1 MSEMQ
6 GCQNKDLKAIFV
18 DKCIFTA
25 NNNKLKNNIMKFF
38 IPAIIV
44 VIIFCV
50 SPVFGQGFTELKD
63 GEDSQINGML
73 VSYSVVKKETK
84 RGVIYTD

>member
-25 NNNKLKNNIMKFF
+25 NNNKLKK
-38 IPAIIV
+38 
-44 VIIFCV
+44 
-50 SPVFGQGFTELKD
+50 
-63 GEDSQINGML
+63 
-73 VSYSVVKKETK
+73 
-84 RGVIYTD
+84 